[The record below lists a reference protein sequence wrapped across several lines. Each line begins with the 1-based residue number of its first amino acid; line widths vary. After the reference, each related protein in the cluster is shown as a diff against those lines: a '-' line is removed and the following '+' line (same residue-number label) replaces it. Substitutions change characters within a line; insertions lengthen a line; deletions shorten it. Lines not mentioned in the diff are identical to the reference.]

1 MLNEEKI
8 KIAESNVRKY
18 LADGDLKKRDP
29 DINIIKAFKINSE
42 ESLTVADLLFQKDIS
57 PLWVIVSSYYAM
69 FYIANA
75 ILLKIGYKVGDHSP
89 HKVTSDALIV
99 FVRNKIKTQLLEDY
113 DDAKAEAIGLEI
125 IGSLEQERIKRSN
138 FQYEMG
144 YEVKQSKSKTSL
156 ERAKRF
162 VFEIEKL
169 IEDME

>member
-1 MLNEEKI
+1 MLDEKII

-18 LADGDLKKRDP
+18 LADEELKKIDP
-29 DINIIKAFKINSE
+29 DINIINAFKINAE
-42 ESLTVADLLFQKDIS
+42 ESLTVADLLFQEDVS

-75 ILLKIGYKVGDHSP
+75 ILLKIGYKIGDHSP

-144 YEVKQSKSKTSL
+144 YDIKKSKSETSL
-156 ERAKRF
+156 DRAKRF

-169 IEDME
+169 MNDMK